1 MISLRRQTTTTKNQ
15 QSNLHRIWQH
25 NKCITELWKR
35 LPDWQSAKCLIHT
48 ISLLSAVQMGFHVL
62 SPSRRTPLLSGQFHQ
77 KDLQRMQT
85 RKRRVWDVCRLLNK
99 WSIVNHSKRYVVVLQ
114 TRNYLDPSVKEK
126 TSVERFY
133 REPLSTEIKKIY
145 FYRPLWRSHM
155 CFTWSCDYASNMWSH
170 MRNTWSCISRNFTWI
185 KVHVWLHIK
194 NMWALVKKVINPQM
208 SKITSDNKSNNY
220 TQNHIQ

>member
-35 LPDWQSAKCLIHT
+35 LPDSQSAKCLIHT

-133 REPLSTEIKKIY
+133 REPLSTEIKKKIFIDLY
-145 FYRPLWRSHM
+145 GEVTCVSHDHVIMRVICDHIWETHEAAFPGISRELKYMYDFISKICEHLWRK
-155 CFTWSCDYASNMWSH
+155 W
-170 MRNTWSCISRNFTWI
+170 
-185 KVHVWLHIK
+185 
-194 NMWALVKKVINPQM
+194 
-208 SKITSDNKSNNY
+208 
-220 TQNHIQ
+220 